1 MRFSTM
7 APLRRCLTPGVA
19 AQALLLAALISGW
32 QRAIADHTLGL
43 CCTVC
48 AAIFLV
54 HEQGSAE
61 TDATS
66 TQIKGADVLCEC
78 VMFGSD
84 CLAEGSARRRA
95 LDLVAVALN
104 GVNAANFLRARWRG
118 GEWWLL
124 CEAANSA
131 TDLCACWLEASG
143 LESERTEDACL
154 LILACIAALLLADEI
169 HSSARAR
176 VDRSRVDDK
185 KRS

>member
-1 MRFSTM
+1 MGRP
-7 APLRRCLTPGVA
+7 AWLTPGVA
-19 AQALLLAALISGW
+19 AQALLLVALLSGW

-66 TQIKGADVLCEC
+66 TQIKGADVLCEFI
-78 VMFGSD
+78 MFGSD

-104 GVNAANFLRARWRG
+104 GVNAANFVRARWRG

-124 CEAANSA
+124 CEAANS
-131 TDLCACWLEASG
+131 TSDLCACWLEATG
-143 LESERTEDACL
+143 RESDATELACL
-154 LILACIAALLLADEI
+154 YVLAGVAALLLADEVRC
-169 HSSARAR
+169 SLNKCNRYEKEA
-176 VDRSRVDDK
+176 
-185 KRS
+185 